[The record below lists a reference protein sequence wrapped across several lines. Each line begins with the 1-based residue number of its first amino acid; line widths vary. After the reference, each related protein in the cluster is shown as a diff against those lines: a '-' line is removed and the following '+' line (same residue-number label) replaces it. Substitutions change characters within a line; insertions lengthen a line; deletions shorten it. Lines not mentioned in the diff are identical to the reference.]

1 MDDCH
6 ELMGSLLNHI
16 VVSPLPEIQ
25 VADEP
30 VNRLERS
37 DSIPLHAFALPLP
50 ADEKEKACD
59 DGGDEEIEP
68 ALYKKVIY
76 IPDVA
81 QGSNRGKRA
90 RNNTQEG
97 SPCFDKN
104 LWEEEKH
111 EQVEDR
117 RSSNKDKTCY
127 QWCSMQK
134 TGECLASYRSEWT
147 HCFEL
152 GVIVASHYLF
162 WENIVWGIFMGAW
175 LQQQTRGKVGSV
187 EVFSSTLLCGSAFV
201 LLGGQALLIAG
212 VSAPTVIFIVSVSDV
227 ADRLLIDFLP
237 WMGWVGIWGSLVLV
251 ILAVSGACR
260 FTATAI
266 TFFTWEAI
274 QIFVGM
280 SFVWNAVEEIV
291 KAFNNNASLDSSM
304 LSLWL
309 ATSSF
314 VVSTFL
320 SQAGRF
326 RLFNRKLCRA
336 VGNCALSITL
346 LLCTG
351 VTYLPKLDRPHLQR
365 LAFPSTGFRTD
376 GVTELGSLVNLKN
389 VPLWAIFL
397 AAIPGSLLAS
407 MIFVDHNAAS
417 ILIQYKVGSNA
428 SRTMSRN
435 WDISIIAILVF
446 MCGIFGLPFC
456 YGLFFQSL
464 KHVQALT
471 HDKHSD
477 LESQES
483 QNDIRVQRIS
493 GLIASLLSGL
503 PLVPGLSWI
512 TAKIPL
518 AVVVGLFIEM
528 ALQTLTPLRFFDN
541 TRVLLTDP
549 SLCSVPSRQFSS
561 IKAVLQYTSIQ
572 FACTL
577 VIFATSKT
585 PAAIIFPLFILLM
598 IWLRH
603 CPLRSLFIKKGLDKL
618 DRKLT
623 DEQPKIQTT
632 GMKIFN
638 NPHARGRNIHN
649 CASQNRQN
657 NKVGRRKTMGAD
669 KTPDQAPLPWNNN
682 SNPTALP
689 PATKRRLNERRSR
702 RNKRMKKT
710 LSLDPSQQCDVNT
723 LLHTVVLPLPCR
735 YKLKNPEE
743 EESSSFSFSTSRS
756 IMKQMSTHLIPK
768 LKKSSELQNPIE
780 MHSNILYDPGS
791 DTRPNTYNS
800 MTNLSPARSAS
811 KPNRGD
817 CVDYTTDGETL
828 IKVVNSQSSQY
839 PNAQTQQNSALN
851 QRKEGSTVC
860 APAVVHEIRPL
871 PKPTKHDIFPI
882 EGRIQPKKKISNAI
896 DETSRRTRMI
906 LNQRRWP
913 SNKPMPSVSK
923 GPNGG

>member
-1 MDDCH
+1 
-6 ELMGSLLNHI
+6 MGSPLNYR

-30 VNRLERS
+30 ANRLGRS
-37 DSIPLHAFALPLP
+37 DSIPLHSFPLPFP

-59 DGGDEEIEP
+59 DGGDEEVEP

-76 IPDVA
+76 IPDTG
-81 QGSNRGKRA
+81 QGSNRDKKAG
-90 RNNTQEG
+90 NNIEEG
-97 SPCFDKN
+97 SHLFDEH
-104 LWEEEKH
+104 LCEEEKQ
-111 EQVEDR
+111 EQVEER
-117 RSSNKDKTCY
+117 RNSNRDKTCH
-127 QWCSMQK
+127 QRLSMREA
-134 TGECLASYRSEWT
+134 GERLLSYKREWR

-162 WENIVWGIFMGAW
+162 WENIVWGILMGAW

-187 EVFSSTLLCGSAFV
+187 EVFSSTLLCGTAFV

-212 VSAPTVIFIVSVSDV
+212 VSAPAVIFVVSVSDA

-237 WMGWVGIWGSLVLV
+237 WMGWVGVWASLVLV

-260 FTATAI
+260 FTKTAM

-274 QIFVGM
+274 QIFVAM
-280 SFVWNAVEEIV
+280 SFIWNAVEEIV
-291 KAFNNNASLDSSM
+291 KAFNNNTSLDSSM

-320 SQAGRF
+320 RQAGRF
-326 RLFNRKLCRA
+326 GLFNRKLCRA
-336 VGNCALSITL
+336 VGNCALPITL
-346 LLCTG
+346 LVCTG

-365 LAFPSTGFRTD
+365 LDFPRTGFRTD
-376 GVTELGSLVNLKN
+376 GVTELGSLVKLKN

-397 AAIPGSLLAS
+397 AVIPGSLLAS

-417 ILIQYKVGSNA
+417 ILIQNKVGPNA
-428 SRTMSRN
+428 RRTMSRN

-471 HDKHSD
+471 HEKHSD

-503 PLVPGLSWI
+503 PLAPGLSWV

-528 ALQTLTPLRFFDN
+528 AFQTLAPLRFVDN
-541 TRVLLTDP
+541 ARLILADP
-549 SLCSVPSRQFSS
+549 SLRSVPSRQFSS
-561 IKAVLQYTSIQ
+561 IKEVVQYTSIQ
-572 FACTL
+572 IACTL

-598 IWLRH
+598 IWARH

-618 DRKLT
+618 DSKLP
-623 DEQPKIQTT
+623 DEQPKIQTP

-638 NPHARGRNIHN
+638 NPHARGRSIHRR
-649 CASQNRQN
+649 ASQNRQN
-657 NKVGRRKTMGAD
+657 RQINKVGRRKTMEVD
-669 KTPDQAPLPWNNN
+669 QTPDQSPLLWNNN
-682 SNPTALP
+682 NPNSAVLP

-710 LSLDPSQQCDVNT
+710 LALDSSHHCDVNPP
-723 LLHTVVLPLPCR
+723 LHTVILPLPCR
-735 YKLKNPEE
+735 YKLKNSREQE
-743 EESSSFSFSTSRS
+743 EESFSFTASKS
-756 IMKQMSTHLIPK
+756 IMKQMSTQLILKPK
-768 LKKSSELQNPIE
+768 NSFELQNPIE
-780 MHSNILYDPGS
+780 MHSNILYDPEPN
-791 DTRPNTYNS
+791 DPPNTDPII
-800 MTNLSPARSAS
+800 NLSPARSAS
-811 KPNRGD
+811 KPKRGD
-817 CVDYTTDGETL
+817 CVDYTTDDETM
-828 IKVVNSQSSQY
+828 IKVVNSQSSPY
-839 PNAQTQQNSALN
+839 PRAQTQQNNVLN
-851 QRKEGSTVC
+851 QRKEGSTAC
-860 APAVVHEIRPL
+860 APAVVPEVRPF
-871 PKPTKHDIFPI
+871 PKPIKHDIFPV

-913 SNKPMPSVSK
+913 SNKPMPSASK
-923 GPNGG
+923 GPDGG

>member
-6 ELMGSLLNHI
+6 ELMGSPLNHR
-16 VVSPLPEIQ
+16 VVLPLPEIQ

-30 VNRLERS
+30 ANRLERS
-37 DSIPLHAFALPLP
+37 DSIPLHSFPLPFP

-59 DGGDEEIEP
+59 DGGDEEVEP

-76 IPDVA
+76 IPDTA
-81 QGSNRGKRA
+81 QGSNRDKKA
-90 RNNTQEG
+90 ENNIHEG
-97 SPCFDKN
+97 SPHFDEHI
-104 LWEEEKH
+104 WEEGKQD
-111 EQVEDR
+111 QVEER
-117 RSSNKDKTCY
+117 RSSNRDKSCD
-127 QWCSMQK
+127 QWCSMRK
-134 TGECLASYRSEWT
+134 AGECLSSYKSEWT

-162 WENIVWGIFMGAW
+162 WENIVWGILMGAW

-187 EVFSSTLLCGSAFV
+187 EVFSSTLLCGTAFV

-212 VSAPTVIFIVSVSDV
+212 VSAPAVIFIVSVSDT

-237 WMGWVGIWGSLVLV
+237 WMGWVGVWASLVLV

-260 FTATAI
+260 FTKTAI

-274 QIFVGM
+274 QIFVAM
-280 SFVWNAVEEIV
+280 SFIWNAVEEIV

-326 RLFNRKLCRA
+326 RLFNSKLCRA
-336 VGNCALSITL
+336 VGNCALPITL

-365 LAFPSTGFRTD
+365 LNFPSTGFRTD
-376 GVTELGSLVNLKN
+376 GVTELGSLVELKN

-397 AAIPGSLLAS
+397 AVIPGSLLAS

-417 ILIQYKVGSNA
+417 ILIQNKVGLNA
-428 SRTMSRN
+428 RRTMSRN

-446 MCGIFGLPFC
+446 VCGIFGLPFC

-464 KHVQALT
+464 KHVHALT
-471 HDKHSD
+471 HEKHSD

-503 PLVPGLSWI
+503 PLAPGLSWI

-518 AVVVGLFIEM
+518 AVVVGLFIAM
-528 ALQTLTPLRFFDN
+528 TFPTLAPLRFLDN
-541 TRVLLTDP
+541 TRLILTDP
-549 SLCSVPSRQFSS
+549 SLLSVPSRQFSS
-561 IKAVLQYTSIQ
+561 MKAVVQYTSIQ
-572 FACTL
+572 IACTL

-598 IWLRH
+598 IWARH
-603 CPLRSLFIKKGLDKL
+603 CPLRGLFIKKGLDKL
-618 DRKLT
+618 DSKLP
-623 DEQPKIQTT
+623 DEQPKIQTP

-638 NPHARGRNIHN
+638 NPHARGRNTHRR
-649 CASQNRQN
+649 ASQNRQN
-657 NKVGRRKTMGAD
+657 NKVGRRKTIEVD
-669 KTPDQAPLPWNNN
+669 QTPDQSPLLWNNN
-682 SNPTALP
+682 NPALLP
-689 PATKRRLNERRSR
+689 PATKQRLNERRSR

-710 LSLDPSQQCDVNT
+710 LSVDSSHQCDMNAP
-723 LLHTVVLPLPCR
+723 LHTVILPLPCR
-735 YKLKNPEE
+735 YKLKNPQEQEE
-743 EESSSFSFSTSRS
+743 ESFSFSASRS
-756 IMKQMSTHLIPK
+756 VMKQMSTQLILKPK
-768 LKKSSELQNPIE
+768 NSFELENPIE
-780 MHSNILYDPGS
+780 MHSNILYDPGPN
-791 DTRPNTYNS
+791 DPPNTDPI
-800 MTNLSPARSAS
+800 TILSPARSAS
-811 KPNRGD
+811 KPKRRD
-817 CVDYTTDGETL
+817 CVDYTTDEETM
-828 IKVVNSQSSQY
+828 IKVVNSHSSPY
-839 PNAQTQQNSALN
+839 PSAQTQQNNVLN
-851 QRKEGSTVC
+851 QRKEGSAVC
-860 APAVVHEIRPL
+860 APAVVPEIRPL
-871 PKPTKHDIFPI
+871 PKPTKHDIFPV

-913 SNKPMPSVSK
+913 SNKPMPSASK
-923 GPNGG
+923 GPDGC